1 MKIKLLTLIVLITTN
16 YSFSQTETITIP
28 DWGFFSVPATD
39 PQYNGKFDTD
49 ITIEIG
55 DTVTWEWQLGGA
67 HNVKSVSGQAVETFG
82 SPDRLGE
89 TNSEYTNPYSYSHT
103 FTVLGVND
111 FICTPHA
118 GFMYGTITV
127 VAEGALSL
135 NNVSKA
141 DFSVYP
147 NPSVS
152 ELNITMNQADSKT
165 NVTVYNILGKQILSQ
180 QLTGFTSK
188 INISQWN
195 VGVYLVK
202 VTNDSGTQ
210 TKRFVKQ

>member
-1 MKIKLLTLIVLITTN
+1 MKIKLLTLLFFLSSIVG
-16 YSFSQTETITIP
+16 FSQQTQTVSII
-28 DWGFFSVPATD
+28 WNFNSIPATD
-39 PQYNGKFDTD
+39 EFGEPNENSEENTA
-49 ITIEIG
+49 ITIEEG
-55 DTVTWEWQLGGA
+55 DTVQWIWAGTSG
-67 HNVKSVSGQAVETFG
+67 HNVKSDTEGFGTPGGQFDTF
-82 SPDRLGE
+82 SAP
-89 TNSEYTNPYSYSHT
+89 YTYSYT
-103 FTVLGVND
+103 FNDIGSFD
-111 FICTPHA
+111 FICAPHEPI
-118 GFMYGTITV
+118 MYGTITV

-141 DFSVYP
+141 DFSIYP

>member
-1 MKIKLLTLIVLITTN
+1 MTKKLPFILFLMFAVGLVAQTN
-16 YSFSQTETITIP
+16 TVTIDWSFNSTP
-28 DWGFFSVPATD
+28 SATGD
-39 PQYNGKFDTD
+39 SNASR
-49 ITIEIG
+49 TIEVG
-55 DTVTWEWQLGGA
+55 DTVTWNWYATGT
-67 HNVKSVSGQAVETFG
+67 HNVKSDASATENFESSYFGNGGTYSKTFNSVG
-82 SPDRLGE
+82 S
-89 TNSEYTNPYSYSHT
+89 
-103 FTVLGVND
+103 ND
-111 FICTPHA
+111 YVCSPHPSTM
-118 GFMYGTITV
+118 FGTITV

-141 DFSVYP
+141 DFSIYP

>member
-1 MKIKLLTLIVLITTN
+1 M
-16 YSFSQTETITIP
+16 YSFSNTT
-28 DWGFFSVPATD
+28 SVGNVTSVLWEFGDGNTSTFAGPSYT
-39 PQYNGKFDTD
+39 YNAPGTYEVCLTTYDGENACGVICQDVNVFP
-49 ITIEIG
+49 
-55 DTVTWEWQLGGA
+55 LGVSD
-67 HNVKSVSGQAVETFG
+67 VKSRS
-82 SPDRLGE
+82 
-89 TNSEYTNPYSYSHT
+89 
-103 FTVLGVND
+103 
-111 FICTPHA
+111 
-118 GFMYGTITV
+118 
-127 VAEGALSL
+127 
-135 NNVSKA
+135 
-141 DFSVYP
+141 FSIYP

>member
-1 MKIKLLTLIVLITTN
+1 
-16 YSFSQTETITIP
+16 
-28 DWGFFSVPATD
+28 
-39 PQYNGKFDTD
+39 
-49 ITIEIG
+49 
-55 DTVTWEWQLGGA
+55 
-67 HNVKSVSGQAVETFG
+67 
-82 SPDRLGE
+82 
-89 TNSEYTNPYSYSHT
+89 
-103 FTVLGVND
+103 
-111 FICTPHA
+111 
-118 GFMYGTITV
+118 MYGTITV

-141 DFSVYP
+141 DFSIYP